1 MKGSDHLFEQ
11 AIKRG
16 TLARIYIWMKIH
28 AQIVIKCYISIV
40 NGVKISTVLMM
51 PSVRRLAINIVSILL
66 VVFVSKREFVS
77 IILSV
82 KESIFSV

>member
-1 MKGSDHLFEQ
+1 MGGVLVALVESVL
-11 AIKRG
+11 
-16 TLARIYIWMKIH
+16 
-28 AQIVIKCYISIV
+28 S
-40 NGVKISTVLMM
+40 VKISMILMM

-66 VVFVSKREFVS
+66 VVFVTKRESVS

>member
-1 MKGSDHLFEQ
+1 VLNFPLRMILYPSLDLGVVS
-11 AIKRG
+11 
-16 TLARIYIWMKIH
+16 
-28 AQIVIKCYISIV
+28 
-40 NGVKISTVLMM
+40 VKISTVLMM

-66 VVFVSKREFVS
+66 VVFVSKRESVS

>member
-40 NGVKISTVLMM
+40 NGGLVKTI
-51 PSVRRLAINIVSILL
+51 ILL
-66 VVFVSKREFVS
+66 LASN
-77 IILSV
+77 I
-82 KESIFSV
+82 